1 MKRNNK
7 ILIII
12 VIIAIIAIALFVA
25 NNVLN
30 SHPADITAINIMQ
43 NSSDNVKDIKI
54 DQGILLDG
62 NGNNTALI
70 FYPGAGID
78 YKAYIP
84 LLTMLAQNGIDI
96 FLVDMPHNLPILD
109 SDVAGDIMRNYN
121 YSHWYMGG
129 HSMGGSI
136 ASSYIAE
143 HPENIDGLILLASY
157 PIKNLNNTNISVLSI
172 YGSNDGVINFE
183 NYEKI

>member
-1 MKRNNK
+1 
-7 ILIII
+7 
-12 VIIAIIAIALFVA
+12 
-25 NNVLN
+25 
-30 SHPADITAINIMQ
+30 
-43 NSSDNVKDIKI
+43 
-54 DQGILLDG
+54 
-62 NGNNTALI
+62 
-70 FYPGAGID
+70 
-78 YKAYIP
+78 
-84 LLTMLAQNGIDI
+84 
-96 FLVDMPHNLPILD
+96 
-109 SDVAGDIMRNYN
+109 MRNYN

-129 HSMGGSI
+129 HSMGSSI